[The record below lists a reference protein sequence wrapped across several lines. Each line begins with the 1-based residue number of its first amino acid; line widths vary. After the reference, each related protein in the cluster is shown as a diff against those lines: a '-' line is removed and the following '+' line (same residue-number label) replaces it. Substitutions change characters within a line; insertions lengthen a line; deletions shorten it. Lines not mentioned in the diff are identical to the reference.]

1 MLVKDTVCGTVCLST
16 IAAITMNWW
25 VDCLSQPNNYKYWDG
40 KLALKK
46 ELDGT
51 CRQHLL
57 PFTKK
62 LASFLVEWWSSNIC
76 LLKLKRL
83 TFNKWIQLF
92 SVNLKGCQNENIP
105 NFFFVIFN
113 FFSSLMHPPI
123 ECLRM
128 FVLTSIFG
136 RFADYFPCLSLASPP
151 TTKLEAK
158 CEGEGKSDLRWGQ
171 TTLEDNYK
179 ETFCSQTKGQNNQN
193 QFNGGFLCLC
203 DLLLQRACKIL
214 CPIILRLNIHQNWY
228 GGCVSTYPL

>member
-1 MLVKDTVCGTVCLST
+1 MYIQKFTS
-16 IAAITMNWW
+16 
-25 VDCLSQPNNYKYWDG
+25 KYWI
-40 KLALKK
+40 K
-46 ELDGT
+46 
-51 CRQHLL
+51 
-57 PFTKK
+57 
-62 LASFLVEWWSSNIC
+62 I
-76 LLKLKRL
+76 
-83 TFNKWIQLF
+83 F
-92 SVNLKGCQNENIP
+92 SKNLKGCQNINIP
-105 NFFFVIFN
+105 KQIL
-113 FFSSLMHPPI
+113 SLMYPLI

-136 RFADYFPCLSLASPP
+136 RFADYFPCLPLASP

-203 DLLLQRACKIL
+203 DLLLQRTCKIL

-228 GGCVSTYPL
+228 GGRVSTCPL